1 MSKPH
6 GVTMLLTHSKKQIS
20 KAVIA
25 LFLTQSGV
33 AMADLGDIEPPYSD
47 DEIQIFDPSD
57 AWPESRWEIDL
68 KGGAGLVEGIEVDGG
83 VIDVK
88 GQLTRDPSWVENRFA
103 RNVLY
108 VTAIETLEAPLTVSY
123 THLTLP
129 TT

>member
-57 AWPESRWEIDL
+57 A
-68 KGGAGLVEGIEVDGG
+68 
-83 VIDVK
+83 
-88 GQLTRDPSWVENRFA
+88 
-103 RNVLY
+103 
-108 VTAIETLEAPLTVSY
+108 
-123 THLTLP
+123 
-129 TT
+129 